1 MIAFAVAVAIVVLL
15 MRPSE
20 KGPARTCFSIGNPT
34 PSTGGNEE
42 IEITSDSYGRL
53 CVTHRNAVP
62 DSGAYE
68 MSCSFVIAGND
79 IRITEKRIC
88 KPIAVVGSPTAEDI
102 RYFCEEPLNGRFHV
116 YFDASWC
123 GRLDRRICQ
132 SPRCRPENNAAPP
145 VIRLPSSKRKRE
157 IRGNIGKLGE
167 NFP

>member
-1 MIAFAVAVAIVVLL
+1 MLLFVNTLEFYVIAFAVAVAIVVLL

-34 PSTGGNEE
+34 PSAGGDEE

-62 DSGAYE
+62 ESGAYE

-123 GRLDRRICQ
+123 GRW
-132 SPRCRPENNAAPP
+132 AAGYVRVPAATP
-145 VIRLPSSKRKRE
+145 KTMPLRL
-157 IRGNIGKLGE
+157 
-167 NFP
+167 